1 MAYLSISR
9 GYKSTPRPQAF
20 IRWRRY
26 APRFIIALAYDS
38 GGVTTIGIRM
48 IQTGRLSRK
57 ASGNGQK
64 SHLLFLLGEQFSRRC
79 S

>member
-1 MAYLSISR
+1 M
-9 GYKSTPRPQAF
+9 
-20 IRWRRY
+20 RWRRY

-64 SHLLFLLGEQFSRRC
+64 SHLLFSFGEQFC
-79 S
+79 